1 MTTYKLKFTHPL
13 AELCALKGFCQRE
26 LYPLLYNYVGTHVI
40 HDKSEYSDPNRYDEI
55 RTKVDEFIFN
65 TIPLLSIL
73 KPHYPSNELIYD
85 VVKCRFFGNGDYSF
99 VTPTELREELESF
112 ITNTKRVNDE
122 YHKAAIAS
130 YLQTDLNTSEQ
141 FNYNR
146 E

>member
-13 AELCALKGFCQRE
+13 AELCALKGFCERE

-73 KPHYPSNELIYD
+73 KPHYPSNSLIYD

-99 VTPTELREELESF
+99 VTPAELREEIVSF
-112 ITNTKRVNDE
+112 VTNTKRVNDE

-141 FNYNR
+141 FNYKR